1 MKNYEKKECV
11 FYAKG
16 ERMEDEKLHALVE
29 KLHFVL
35 TRNDYVCID
44 DFLVDR
50 KIKVSEKNKQ
60 KLVNAV
66 NLNKHLIQ
74 KCYGKIYVYDP
85 TEVHLS
91 FMGKRLHK
99 IIKAVNDI
107 NESRNPEQKE
117 LDSVTKMREEQALDI
132 AFERQMKRVTLNYY
146 YRGQV
151 DSNFYLLPSI
161 FRTQRYLENEDKMH
175 YELQIKCPQ
184 DFEKAKSH
192 LDILT
197 TMQHYSMP
205 TRLLDVTTN
214 LLVAIFFAVDSI
226 KDSDGEIIIFNQKP
240 DDVLYYDNDTIEI
253 ACAMAK
259 FTFEDKL
266 NLKHLAEKF
275 VRDYEKQIEPI
286 QIRLHEEL
294 KIIQNEE
301 LRTARNRL
309 ANQELHQIYLAV
321 MEKFN
326 EQYEVQQMLKKIGRN
341 MNNQGLQM
349 DPMQLVKPHFVKPLQ
364 NNNRIIRQSGAF
376 IVGGLQNSDDCIS
389 SLNQLRLRNADGLKV
404 KIIIPQAHK
413 KGIKQALNIVGIN
426 ESTIYPEIDR
436 VSTYLKSLYR

>member
-1 MKNYEKKECV
+1 M
-11 FYAKG
+11 
-16 ERMEDEKLHALVE
+16 
-29 KLHFVL
+29 
-35 TRNDYVCID
+35 
-44 DFLVDR
+44 
-50 KIKVSEKNKQ
+50 
-60 KLVNAV
+60 
-66 NLNKHLIQ
+66 
-74 KCYGKIYVYDP
+74 
-85 TEVHLS
+85 
-91 FMGKRLHK
+91 
-99 IIKAVNDI
+99 
-107 NESRNPEQKE
+107 
-117 LDSVTKMREEQALDI
+117 
-132 AFERQMKRVTLNYY
+132 
-146 YRGQV
+146 
-151 DSNFYLLPSI
+151 
-161 FRTQRYLENEDKMH
+161 
-175 YELQIKCPQ
+175 
-184 DFEKAKSH
+184 
-192 LDILT
+192 
-197 TMQHYSMP
+197 
-205 TRLLDVTTN
+205 
-214 LLVAIFFAVDSI
+214 
-226 KDSDGEIIIFNQKP
+226 
-240 DDVLYYDNDTIEI
+240 
-253 ACAMAK
+253 
-259 FTFEDKL
+259 
-266 NLKHLAEKF
+266 
-275 VRDYEKQIEPI
+275 RDYEKQIEPI